1 MNEQAS
7 GQEILIVTGMSGAGR
22 STVANTLEDLG
33 WYVVD
38 NLPLSMLKTLADM
51 ADRSGGALPRIVAVV
66 DVRGRDLTG
75 EIQETVLELRGNATV
90 RIVFLDATDEIL
102 VRRYESVRRPHPLQ
116 GEAGSLL
123 EGIRLERERLQE
135 LRASSDVVIDT
146 SRYNVH
152 DLSTATRDLFS
163 DDNTPGLQL
172 SVVSFGFKYGAPTDV
187 DLMVDMRFLPNPF
200 WVPELRPL
208 TGVDPEVKD
217 YVMSRDGAAEFLDHY
232 VAALTPVLAGF
243 QRENKRHASLA
254 VGCTGG
260 KHRSVATARELAD
273 RLAGL
278 PASASACVTA
288 TSVASDP
295 GVVIHSCALS
305 RPTPKGFHSCC
316 RPPR

>member
-1 MNEQAS
+1 MKEQVS

-66 DVRGRDLTG
+66 DVRGRDLFG
-75 EIQETVLELRGNATV
+75 EIQDTVMDLRENATV

-172 SVVSFGFKYGAPTDV
+172 SVISFGFKYGAPTDV

-200 WVPELRPL
+200 WIPELRPL

-217 YVMSRDGAAEFLDHY
+217 YVLSRDGAADFLEHY

-278 PASASACVTA
+278 PGV
-288 TSVASDP
+288 SVSLRHRDL
-295 GVVIHSCALS
+295 G
-305 RPTPKGFHSCC
+305 RE
-316 RPPR
+316 

>member
-1 MNEQAS
+1 VNEQVS

-66 DVRGRDLTG
+66 DVRGRDLFA
-75 EIQETVLELRGNATV
+75 EIQDVIDELRETATV
-90 RIVFLDATDEIL
+90 RVVFLDATDEIL

-172 SVVSFGFKYGAPTDV
+172 SVLSFGFKYGAPTDV

-200 WVPELRPL
+200 WIPELRPL

-217 YVMSRDGAAEFLDHY
+217 YVLSRDGAEEFLDHY
-232 VAALTPVLAGF
+232 IAALTPVLAGF

-278 PASASACVTA
+278 PGV
-288 TSVASDP
+288 SVSLRHRDL
-295 GVVIHSCALS
+295 G
-305 RPTPKGFHSCC
+305 RE
-316 RPPR
+316 